1 MAAALT
7 ITGFHNAVDYKIVK
21 CTSIEDAT
29 VVVNATGGEGILYAA
44 YLDSAG
50 TTSAVSLHIL
60 DGKDTANTEIAV
72 RGAGT
77 SVRSVQIPTG
87 FRFDMLN
94 FWVSA
99 NSTEN
104 DTTDFAGTVEV
115 TLVCT

>member
-7 ITGFHNAVDYKIVK
+7 ITGFHDAVDYKLVS

-29 VVVNATGGEGILYAA
+29 KFVNVTGSSGTLYAA

-50 TTSAVSLHIL
+50 ATSSVSLHIL
-60 DGKDTANTEIAV
+60 DGKNTANSEIV
-72 RGAGT
+72 IKGSG
-77 SVRSVQIPTG
+77 SVTRSVQIPTG
-87 FRFDMLN
+87 FAFGALN

-99 NSTEN
+99 SSGEDNT
-104 DTTDFAGTVEV
+104 DDFAGSVAV